1 MTEFTSCLS
10 SLVFGRTR
18 AGGSF
23 LFQES
28 LNTCDIR
35 VWEHFQNELDEN
47 QGFLEPRELPAK
59 LLEYASEFSSIINGK
74 TIVECGTGIQAN

>member
-18 AGGSF
+18 AGPCF

-28 LNTCDIR
+28 LR
-35 VWEHFQNELDEN
+35 VGGIAAN
-47 QGFLEPRELPAK
+47 GA
-59 LLEYASEFSSIINGK
+59 AII
-74 TIVECGTGIQAN
+74 

>member
-18 AGGSF
+18 AGPCF

-28 LNTCDIR
+28 PDRADLEGALTTYAYHPFLSNAIST
-35 VWEHFQNELDEN
+35 DE
-47 QGFLEPRELPAK
+47 PA
-59 LLEYASEFSSIINGK
+59 L
-74 TIVECGTGIQAN
+74 QA

>member
-18 AGGSF
+18 AGPCF

-28 LNTCDIR
+28 LRRLKGVLTDI
-35 VWEHFQNELDEN
+35 
-47 QGFLEPRELPAK
+47 
-59 LLEYASEFSSIINGK
+59 SIVKDLGSNVDCAIRCATHNNK
-74 TIVECGTGIQAN
+74 AQL